1 MVDQLT
7 YGPVVNI
14 NYNTCI
20 LMFASYKEQCSIHCR
35 HFVQTDKNTYL
46 RVTVFFWFFFVGVIL
61 YILLVGYPPFWDEDQ
76 HKLYSQIK
84 AGAYDVSITSS
95 ITRL

>member
-1 MVDQLT
+1 MPLT
-7 YGPVVNI
+7 
-14 NYNTCI
+14 
-20 LMFASYKEQCSIHCR
+20 
-35 HFVQTDKNTYL
+35 KNSAVY
-46 RVTVFFWFFFVGVIL
+46 TVEISFKLIKTLIYMSLFFFFVGVIL

-95 ITRL
+95 ITRYYW

>member
-14 NYNTCI
+14 NYNTSI

-35 HFVQTDKNTYL
+35 HFVQTDKSTYL
-46 RVTVFFWFFFVGVIL
+46 HVTVFFVVVVFRRSH
-61 YILLVGYPPFWDEDQ
+61 LVHFTCW
-76 HKLYSQIK
+76 L
-84 AGAYDVSITSS
+84 SS
-95 ITRL
+95 ILG

>member
-35 HFVQTDKNTYL
+35 DFVQTDKNTYL
-46 RVTVFFWFFFVGVIL
+46 HVTVFFFRRSHLVHFACWLSPIL
-61 YILLVGYPPFWDEDQ
+61 G
-76 HKLYSQIK
+76 
-84 AGAYDVSITSS
+84 
-95 ITRL
+95 

>member
-46 RVTVFFWFFFVGVIL
+46 RVTVFFLFFFRRSH
-61 YILLVGYPPFWDEDQ
+61 LVHFTCW
-76 HKLYSQIK
+76 L
-84 AGAYDVSITSS
+84 SS
-95 ITRL
+95 ILG

>member
-46 RVTVFFWFFFVGVIL
+46 RVTVFFCFFF
-61 YILLVGYPPFWDEDQ
+61 
-76 HKLYSQIK
+76 S
-84 AGAYDVSITSS
+84 
-95 ITRL
+95 